1 MTAGYTSSM
10 NDVEA
15 DEGSALER
23 NAELERLRRLA
34 FGRTTTDA
42 EVAAAATAR
51 LRLGAIEAEA
61 AARAL
66 ALEERE
72 RADREAFQRA
82 RAEDEARQAHPLAA
96 LDADDPVTVP
106 VPAPRR
112 RSWLLPAAAGLL
124 VGAVVAGGAAW
135 ALAPGPSEPA
145 TATSEPAQGGLNYF
159 LGDEPADDT
168 ADDEK
173 VPPGDVDAAWRWFE
187 REQTAEDLVGVP
199 ELRPEFDS
207 GSVRLVHSSDNARVW
222 VTMQTDGKL
231 CLETTEITTQVTNGS
246 CMGTDDFAVEA
257 LRVESNELTAVWTGT
272 ELSVVLSP
280 R

>member
-96 LDADDPVTVP
+96 LDTDDPVT

-124 VGAVVAGGAAW
+124 VGALVAGGAAW
-135 ALAPGPSEPA
+135 ALAPGPSEPV